1 MYFTEQ
7 FELLHLSQDKLT
19 QPTFTIQSVL
29 GWLSQATQ

>member
-1 MYFTEQ
+1 MER

-29 GWLSQATQ
+29 GWLPQATQ